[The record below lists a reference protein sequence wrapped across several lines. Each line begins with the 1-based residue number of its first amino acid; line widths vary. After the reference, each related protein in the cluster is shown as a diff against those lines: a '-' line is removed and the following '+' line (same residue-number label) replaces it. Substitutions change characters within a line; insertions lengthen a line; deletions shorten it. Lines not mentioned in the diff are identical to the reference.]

1 MYARILQLAGHGVI
15 YGFGS
20 VASKLIAIVLLPII
34 IRYLPPQS
42 YGLAEATL
50 MIDLFA
56 AALFRLGLQNAMMRF
71 YYDAPVDERDD
82 VGVRVV
88 RTALAMTLMSL
99 AVGVLLL
106 GLFAHELA
114 GFFLNDPRRDE
125 FIWLAAFGLWTSVV

>member
-1 MYARILQLAGHGVI
+1 MYARILQLFGHGVV

-34 IRYLPPQS
+34 IRYLPPKS

-71 YYDAPVDERDD
+71 YYDTPVDERDE

-88 RTALAMTLMSL
+88 RTTLALTLVSTF
-99 AVGVLLL
+99 VGVALL
-106 GLFAHELA
+106 
-114 GFFLNDPRRDE
+114 
-125 FIWLAAFGLWTSVV
+125 